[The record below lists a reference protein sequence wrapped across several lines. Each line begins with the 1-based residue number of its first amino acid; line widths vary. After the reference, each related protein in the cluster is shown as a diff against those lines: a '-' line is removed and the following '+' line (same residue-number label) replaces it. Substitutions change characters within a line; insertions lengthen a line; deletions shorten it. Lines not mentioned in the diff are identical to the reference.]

1 MTMINRLSTTS
12 LIAVASIASA
22 AILAGAFIFQALGYA
37 PCKMCFWQRWPHAIA
52 VVLGGAALTT
62 KLHVLRWLGALNMAV
77 SAGLGIFHS
86 GVERKWWDGPASC
99 SGGGVGN
106 LSVEDLLAQ
115 IKAAPLVRCDEIPW
129 RLSDMIP
136 IESLDLTMANINAIA
151 SLGLMVLWIIAA
163 RRKD

>member
-1 MTMINRLSTTS
+1 MSMLDRLSTKN
-12 LIAVASIASA
+12 LIITAAVASAG
-22 AILAGAFIFQALGYA
+22 ILGGAFVFQALGYA

-52 VVLGGAALTT
+52 VILGGAALAT
-62 KLHVLRWLGALNMAV
+62 KMRLLRWVGAVTMAV

-106 LSVEDLLAQ
+106 LSVEDLMAQ

-136 IESLDLTMANINAIA
+136 IDALDITMANFNAIG
-151 SLGLMVLWIIAA
+151 SLALMVMWIVAA
-163 RRKD
+163 RRPD